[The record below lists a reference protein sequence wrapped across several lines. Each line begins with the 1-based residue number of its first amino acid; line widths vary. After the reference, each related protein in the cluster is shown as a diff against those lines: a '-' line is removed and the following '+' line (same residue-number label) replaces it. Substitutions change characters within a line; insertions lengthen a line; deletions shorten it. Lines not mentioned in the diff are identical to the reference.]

1 MIHDTIEMLAVGIE
15 VLSVLIIAGGI
26 VNAIFRY
33 LLHISR
39 QSPGAYKDFKERIGN
54 SLLLGLELLVAA
66 DIVRTVALTPTIQS
80 VITLA
85 LLVLVRTFIS
95 WSLVVEIE
103 GRWPWQIRQDKSDNR
118 ISDAA
123 PDGS

>member
-66 DIVRTVALTPTIQS
+66 DIVRS